1 MDSLVFCLEPSHF
14 DCGRLPCFNSRQNSR
29 QTSNSSYDTHPANH
43 IEIVKWL
50 WSDIRADGFH
60 ELLEGHQGGQATH
73 TAAFERKQLEI
84 TARRGVYASGLLVQS
99 TNTPNSPCNKA
110 L

>member
-14 DCGRLPCFNSRQNSR
+14 DCGRLPCFNSS

-50 WSDIRADGFH
+50 RSDIRADGFH

-73 TAAFERKQLEI
+73 TAAFERKQLET
-84 TARRGVYASGLLVQS
+84 TARRGVYASGLRVAWRVG
-99 TNTPNSPCNKA
+99 CVG
-110 L
+110 